1 MANGKRYLETACWLL
16 QLASRERFRTKRGWV
31 KSWLQ
36 KVRGTLMRPTTLVR
50 LPCRLHKMQRNQKL
64 AQFPSIKLNHL
75 LVRRSLLL
83 QQANVPR
90 WPAQTGGSIRW
101 RRQLTAAPVWTKWHM
116 VRSENCELSS
126 PATTPSLLR
135 TFAIQRSSQL
145 LRRFR

>member
-1 MANGKRYLETACWLL
+1 MANGKRYLETVCWLL

-31 KSWLQ
+31 KSSLR
-36 KVRGTLMRPTTLVR
+36 KVHGILMRPTTLVR
-50 LPCRLHKMQRNQKL
+50 LPCRPHKMQRNQKL
-64 AQFPSIKLNHL
+64 ARSHSTKLNRL
-75 LVRRSLLL
+75 SVRRSLLL